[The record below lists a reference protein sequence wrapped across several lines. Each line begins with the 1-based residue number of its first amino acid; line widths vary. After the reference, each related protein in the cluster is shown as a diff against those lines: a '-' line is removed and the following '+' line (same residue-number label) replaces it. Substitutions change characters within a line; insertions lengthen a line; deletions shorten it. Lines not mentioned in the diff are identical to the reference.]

1 MGRRFLVTGG
11 AGFVGSHIVAALL
24 ARGDE
29 VVVLDNLSTGHRGA
43 VLHGARLVEA
53 DLADRAAV
61 DAILGAGKWDAV
73 FHFAALSLV
82 GDSMREPLHYL
93 ATNIGHGLTLIDAC
107 IRHGVEK
114 FVLSSTAALFG
125 NAGAEPID
133 EDAPIDPGSP
143 YGESKYALERA
154 LLWAGQIHGLRSAV
168 LRYFNAAGADPEGR
182 LGEDH
187 RPESH
192 LIPLVIDAALG
203 RRGELAVFGTD
214 YATRDGT
221 CVRDYIHV
229 SDLADAHLL
238 ALGRLDEGSVTYNL
252 GNAAGDDG
260 SGENAFLRFLR
271 RAWLGEPELV
281 CSPYFDPAWYAGH
294 TPAFAGAKRSLGA
307 LHHFLTAPAGE
318 RGDPCAAFSTAYYLA
333 DVPEAGD
340 GRFASPFEHFL
351 KVGVFALRSPAEG
364 IDLAGYVEGDPT
376 AREDIAAGRVRDAFA
391 HLRAHEPVAVEPEVV
406 VAEAEVVAEP
416 VAEPAGAIVPDVFG
430 SHYFIGVDDAILCPP
445 DGIVLIGW
453 MLAPAGSFA
462 EFTVVCGG
470 RRVTLDP
477 AGFVP
482 TMRTDVIKQVGVEH
496 GYHDPMCGFMAY
508 AAGALEPGETPV
520 LEIRRPNG
528 EIVIR
533 NIATPKLQGL
543 AAIRA
548 LLDRFELRNA
558 PMGRAFD
565 AVIGPA
571 MTALGRMHLAE
582 PTTWEIQEFGAVE
595 AAPEVS
601 VIVPLYGRIGL
612 MEYQLALMS
621 AHGPGI
627 AHELIYVLDDPA
639 QRRAAEEMAL
649 SLFARFAVPFR
660 LVMLSRNTGYAPANN
675 IGLSVARGR
684 QVCLLN
690 SDVFPRDAGW
700 LARLSARLD
709 GAPELGAVG
718 PLLLFEDGSVQHQG
732 MSFAALPEFSGWWF
746 PLHDRKG
753 RRPLADGG
761 VRTATAITG
770 ACMVIGRETLAG
782 LGGLDP
788 RYLIGDFEDSDLCLK
803 LAAKGLTVAVDHGV
817 AMYHLERQSQ
827 ASAAQR
833 WRMNLTLYNAWQ
845 HQRRWGGTISAG
857 VAQ

>member
-1 MGRRFLVTGG
+1 MNADIEREILQPLASSPTAWCGFDAEWYAAAYPEAGGDPAAALAHYLESGRAAGLSPNRVFDEGWYRASNPDVAEAIAAGDIASGYEHYCTIGYTTRSPHWLYDDETYALYAPDLSDQILVTFSC
-11 AGFVGSHIVAALL
+11 ANRYDHYLKA
-24 ARGDE
+24 
-29 VVVLDNLSTGHRGA
+29 
-43 VLHGARLVEA
+43 GAR
-53 DLADRAAV
+53 
-61 DAILGAGKWDAV
+61 
-73 FHFAALSLV
+73 
-82 GDSMREPLHYL
+82 
-93 ATNIGHGLTLIDAC
+93 
-107 IRHGVEK
+107 
-114 FVLSSTAALFG
+114 
-125 NAGAEPID
+125 
-133 EDAPIDPGSP
+133 
-143 YGESKYALERA
+143 
-154 LLWAGQIHGLRSAV
+154 
-168 LRYFNAAGADPEGR
+168 EGR
-182 LGEDH
+182 
-187 RPESH
+187 
-192 LIPLVIDAALG
+192 I
-203 RRGELAVFGTD
+203 
-214 YATRDGT
+214 
-221 CVRDYIHV
+221 
-229 SDLADAHLL
+229 AHLL
-238 ALGRLDEGSVTYNL
+238 FQPAIFLD
-252 GNAAGDDG
+252 AAGDDG

-340 GRFASPFEHFL
+340 GQFASPFEHFL

-391 HLRAHEPVAVEPEVV
+391 HLRAHEPVAAAPEVV
-406 VAEAEVVAEP
+406 VAEAVVVAEP

-548 LLDRFELRNA
+548 LLDRFELRSA

-612 MEYQLALMS
+612 MEYQLALVS

-732 MSFAALPEFSGWWF
+732 MSFAALPEFAGWWF

-770 ACMVIGRETLAG
+770 ACMVIGRETLSD

>member
-1 MGRRFLVTGG
+1 MNADIQREILQPLASSPT
-11 AGFVGSHIVAALL
+11 AWCGFDA
-24 ARGDE
+24 E
-29 VVVLDNLSTGHRGA
+29 WY
-43 VLHGARLVEA
+43 
-53 DLADRAAV
+53 AAV
-61 DAILGAGKWDAV
+61 N
-73 FHFAALSLV
+73 
-82 GDSMREPLHYL
+82 P
-93 ATNIGHGLTLIDAC
+93 
-107 IRHGVEK
+107 GV
-114 FVLSSTAALFG
+114 A
-125 NAGAEPID
+125 
-133 EDAPIDPGSP
+133 
-143 YGESKYALERA
+143 
-154 LLWAGQIHGLRSAV
+154 
-168 LRYFNAAGADPEGR
+168 AAGALAHYLESGRATGLSPNMFFDETWYRASNPDVAEAIGAGDIGSGYEHYCTIGYTTRSPHWLYDDATYALYAPDLTDQVLVTFSCANRYDHYLKAGAREGR
-182 LGEDH
+182 
-187 RPESH
+187 
-192 LIPLVIDAALG
+192 I
-203 RRGELAVFGTD
+203 
-214 YATRDGT
+214 
-221 CVRDYIHV
+221 
-229 SDLADAHLL
+229 AHLL
-238 ALGRLDEGSVTYNL
+238 FQPAIFRA
-252 GNAAGDDG
+252 AAGEMED
-260 SGENAFLRFLR
+260 NAFVGFLR
-271 RAWLGEPELV
+271 RAWRGEAELV
-281 CSPYFDPAWYAGH
+281 CSPYFDPTWYAAH
-294 TPAFAGAKRSLGA
+294 TPALATAQRSLGA
-307 LHHFLTAPAGE
+307 LHHFLTAPAGD
-318 RGDPCAAFSTAYYLA
+318 RGEPRAEFSSSYYVA
-333 DVPEAGD
+333 GVPEAGD

-376 AREDIAAGRVRDAFA
+376 AREDIAEGRVRDAFA
-391 HLRAHEPVAVEPEVV
+391 HLLAHRTPAAAAEVAVATEV
-406 VAEAEVVAEP
+406 VVAEP
-416 VAEPAGAIVPDVFG
+416 VAVVEKVAEQAGTIVPDVFG

-453 MLAPAGSFA
+453 MLAPAGSFT

-470 RRVTLDP
+470 RRVRLDP

-482 TMRTDVIKQVGVEH
+482 TMRTDVIKEVGGAH

-508 AAGALEPGETPV
+508 AAGALEPGEVPV

-571 MTALGRMHLAE
+571 MTALGRTHLAE
-582 PTTWEIQEFGAVE
+582 PTTWEIQDFGAVE

-612 MEYQLALMS
+612 MEYQLALIS
-621 AHGPGI
+621 AEGPGI

-684 QVCLLN
+684 QICLMN

-732 MSFAALPEFSGWWF
+732 MSFAALPEFAGWWF

-753 RRPLADGG
+753 RRPLVDGG
-761 VRTATAITG
+761 ARTATAITG
-770 ACMVIGRETLAG
+770 ACMLIGRETLSD

-803 LAAKGLTVAVDHGV
+803 LAAKGLKVAVDHDV

-845 HQRRWGGTISAG
+845 HQRRWGGTISAM
-857 VAQ
+857 VAP